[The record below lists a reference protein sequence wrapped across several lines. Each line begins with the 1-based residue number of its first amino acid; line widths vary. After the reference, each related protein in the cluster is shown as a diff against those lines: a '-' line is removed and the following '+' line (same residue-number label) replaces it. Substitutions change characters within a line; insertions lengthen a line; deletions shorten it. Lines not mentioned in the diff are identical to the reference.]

1 MLTVCDENC
10 NAQFICGHSWPTASK
25 NYEEKRKNWNDLRN
39 KNGIVS
45 IIINYYSKKSE
56 FPLRA
61 SFQIFLITLGI

>member
-1 MLTVCDENC
+1 MKTVM
-10 NAQFICGHSWPTASK
+10 HSLFVVIADQQPAK
-25 NYEEKRKNWNDLRN
+25 NNEEKRKNWNDLRN

-45 IIINYYSKKSE
+45 ILINYYSKKSE